1 MRRLT
6 LLELYPS
13 PYSERVRWALEAA
26 GLAYE
31 RRDYA
36 PIAGE
41 AELLRSTG
49 QRTVP
54 VLFADDEVIGDSNAA
69 LDRLAHRRPD
79 AALLPEA
86 PRARAQVRAW
96 ELTATESLVPAGRLI
111 MIGRYRELGI
121 QPLADHF
128 TAKYAWS
135 EGAAGQAEALLRS
148 VLPEIAAA
156 VEAAPYLVGDCFTRA
171 DLTLACML
179 VSILGAPADDLF
191 ALDAGLRGMFGIPLG
206 EDPRLAPL
214 RAWRDE
220 IYRRHRGGRVTPAG
234 A

>member
-1 MRRLT
+1 MSRLT

-13 PYSERVRWALEAA
+13 PYSERVRWALEAS
-26 GLAYE
+26 GLPYE
-31 RRDYA
+31 RREYV

-41 AELLRSTG
+41 EELRRTTG

-54 VLFADDEVIGDSNAA
+54 VLFTDGEVIGDSNAA
-69 LDRLAHRRPD
+69 LDWIAQQHPD
-79 AALLPEA
+79 TTLLPDQ

-96 ELTATESLVPAGRLI
+96 ELTATEGLVQAARLI
-111 MIGRYRELGI
+111 MISRYRELGI

-128 TAKYAWS
+128 SAKYGWS
-135 EGAAGQAEALLRS
+135 EHAAGQAEALLRS

-156 VEAAPYLVGDCFTRA
+156 IETSPYLVGDRFTRA

-179 VSILGAPADDLF
+179 VSILGPPADDLF

-206 EDPRLAPL
+206 ENPGLAPL
-214 RAWRDE
+214 RAWRDD
-220 IYRRHRGGRVTPAG
+220 IYRRHRGGRVTPAT